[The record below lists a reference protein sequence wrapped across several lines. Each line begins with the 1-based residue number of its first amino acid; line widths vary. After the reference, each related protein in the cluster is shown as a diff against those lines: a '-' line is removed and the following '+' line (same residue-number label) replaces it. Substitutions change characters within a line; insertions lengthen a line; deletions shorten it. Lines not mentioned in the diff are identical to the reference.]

1 MSRVLIGLVAVLA
14 VVLVA
19 AAMLLARSLP
29 SYDGRR
35 AFAQAP
41 GTVTIRRDD
50 HAVPHVFAAGD
61 DAGDAGVFFGLGY
74 AHAQDRMFQME
85 LLRRTAQGRLSERF
99 GARTLDTDEYL
110 RRLGLYR
117 AAETSV
123 AAQTAEARAALA
135 AYAAGVNARIAETGG
150 GGRAAPEFLL
160 FRGQTEPWTP
170 ADSLAI
176 LKLLALQLASHVDRE
191 VLRARMSLALP
202 PARVYDIL
210 PDDPGAPRVDMPDY
224 RALFPTLPRMRRE
237 ASAEPPEAPVPP
249 AGLSSNAW
257 AAGPGRTVTGA
268 SLLAND
274 PHLDLTA
281 PGIWYLTRLSLDAGD
296 VIGATIPGIP
306 GVLSGRTR
314 TTAWG
319 VTAANIDD
327 QDVFIEKLNP
337 DDPREVL
344 TPDGWRPLRAERVE
358 IAVKG
363 RAPRSVTL
371 QWSENGPVLP
381 GRYHDLAAV
390 TPPGHVAALA
400 RTLFA
405 PDDTSFTALLD
416 LMRARSVAEIVAAAE
431 GWVAPAVNMTVADA
445 GSVALQLAGRVPLR
459 DAGHETVGRMPSA
472 GWKPRN
478 RWQGMAPFADNP
490 RIVDPAT
497 GTVANTNDR
506 TVTRDF
512 PRHVSFD
519 WGDTARGPRLRALL
533 SGTPRFSAEDFAA
546 MQLDAV
552 DGPAA
557 RLVHL
562 LLAHAGAA
570 DGAAGAAQAALAAWD
585 GAMEVD
591 RPEPLIYAAW
601 LRALQDRL
609 VADAVPHLAPALARV
624 NPVFLARV
632 LEDTE
637 GAAVWCRPDC
647 ASVVRA
653 ARDAALAE
661 ITRGGRLAM
670 DALRWGDVH
679 VARHPHP
686 ALGDVPVLGRLTEI
700 RHPMAGGDD
709 TLLRALTRGGPMGG
723 GARLF
728 DAVHAAGYRAVV
740 DLAAPETSRFVLAT
754 GQSGHPLSRH
764 FRDQNRLWRAG
775 GYLPME
781 LDRITVG
788 AGGTHLLTIAP
799 PA

>member
-1 MSRVLIGLVAVLA
+1 
-14 VVLVA
+14 
-19 AAMLLARSLP
+19 
-29 SYDGRR
+29 
-35 AFAQAP
+35 
-41 GTVTIRRDD
+41 
-50 HAVPHVFAAGD
+50 VPHVFGEGD
-61 DAGDAGVFFGLGY
+61 GASDRGVFFGLGY

-123 AAQTAEARAALA
+123 AAQGGEARAALE
-135 AYAAGVNARIAETGG
+135 AYAAGVNARLAETGG
-150 GGRAAPEFLL
+150 GAGAAPEFLL
-160 FRGQTEPWTP
+160 FRGEIEAWRP

-191 VLRARMSLALP
+191 VLRARMSLAVP
-202 PARVYDIL
+202 PGRVYDIL
-210 PDDPGAPRVDMPDY
+210 PDDPGAPRVDVPDY
-224 RALFPTLPRMRRE
+224 RALFPTLPEARQT
-237 ASAEPPEAPVPP
+237 ASAAPPETPVPP
-249 AGLSSNAW
+249 SGLSSNAW

-281 PGIWYLTRLSLDAGD
+281 PGIWYLARLSLDAGD

-314 TTAWG
+314 ATAWG

-327 QDVFIEKLNP
+327 QDVFIERLNP

-344 TPDGWRPLRAERVE
+344 TPAGWRPLREETVD

-363 RAPRSVTL
+363 GAPRSVTL
-371 QWSENGPVLP
+371 QWSDNGPVLP

-405 PDDTSFTALLD
+405 PDDTSFTALFR
-416 LMRARSVAEIVAAAE
+416 LMQARSVSEIVAAAE
-431 GWVAPAVNMTVADA
+431 GWVAPAVNLTVADGA
-445 GSVALQLAGRVPLR
+445 GVALQLAGRVPLR
-459 DAGHETVGRMPSA
+459 DAGHETAGRMPSA
-472 GWKPRN
+472 GWKARN

-490 RIVDPAT
+490 RILTPAT
-497 GTVANTNDR
+497 GTVGNTNDR

-512 PRHVSFD
+512 PNHVSFD

-533 SGTPRFSAEDFAA
+533 AATPRFSAEDFAA
-546 MQLDAV
+546 MQRDAV

-557 RLVHL
+557 WLVPL
-562 LLAHAGAA
+562 LLSHAGDAT
-570 DGAAGAAQAALAAWD
+570 GAAGDAQAALAAWD
-585 GAMEVD
+585 GEMAPD

-637 GAAVWCRPDC
+637 GAGAWCRPDC

-653 ARDAALAE
+653 ARDAALAG
-661 ITRGGRLAM
+661 ITRGGRVAV

-709 TLLRALTRGGPMGG
+709 TLLRALTRGGPMGA
-723 GARLF
+723 GARPF

-775 GYLPME
+775 RSLPME
-781 LDRITVG
+781 LDGIAAQGGG
-788 AGGTHLLTIAP
+788 ADRLTIAP
-799 PA
+799 AP